1 MAKLSAVVEINEI
14 VTDFIKSA
22 IRLSEDPQQVV
33 AGIHNAFILGEI
45 FDDIGVDITHEE
57 LGKIFEGIETIQKA
71 LLLTWVAV

>member
-33 AGIHNAFILGEI
+33 AGIHNAFVFGEI
-45 FDDIGVDITHEE
+45 FEDIGFDITDEK
-57 LGKIFEGIETIQKA
+57 LGKIFEGIETIKEA
-71 LLLTWVAV
+71 LKENAD